1 MARRAE
7 VYTSLLPKVTAS
19 ARFLYT
25 KLDEPSLLL
34 RFAAGKA
41 DLRDR
46 IALKI
51 DQVRKDPTESIQD
64 NRQSSIALLW
74 RSSASLVT

>member
-7 VYTSLLPKVTAS
+7 VYISLLPKVTAS
-19 ARFLYT
+19 ARYLYN
-25 KLDEPSLLL
+25 KLDVTSLPL

-51 DQVRKDPTESIQD
+51 DRVRKDPTENIQKTV
-64 NRQSSIALLW
+64 NHR
-74 RSSASLVT
+74 